1 LIELLV
7 VIAIIAILAAMLLP
21 ALSRAKDKARR
32 TKCLSNLRQLGIAI
46 RIYADQ
52 NNEKLPVFDADGRWL
67 WDVPRQA
74 ADALVESGAKPPSFY
89 CPGLTAS
96 VNERDLYGDPT
107 NPNVPEGW
115 WNYGGAATGKRR
127 LTGYGVLIRRSGST
141 GDTMT
146 DSSHLTP
153 GGEFVSKITST
164 NVTIKEVVV
173 DATLSVGAS
182 DFVNVPSNTT
192 KTGFHRSAHMDKSV
206 PSGGNILFLD
216 GHSAWRRYRT
226 PVLTTAVQGRSTLVM
241 MYQPIDRDVRFWY

>member
-1 LIELLV
+1 MKKAQAQELKQASRGFTLIELLV

-74 ADALVESGAKPPSFY
+74 ADALVVY
-89 CPGLTAS
+89 
-96 VNERDLYGDPT
+96 PT
-107 NPNVPEGW
+107 
-115 WNYGGAATGKRR
+115 
-127 LTGYGVLIRRSGST
+127 
-141 GDTMT
+141 
-146 DSSHLTP
+146 
-153 GGEFVSKITST
+153 F
-164 NVTIKEVVV
+164 
-173 DATLSVGAS
+173 SVGAS
-182 DFVNVPSNTT
+182 AFVNVPSNTT
-192 KTGFHRSAHMDKSV
+192 KPGFHRTAHMDKSV

>member
-1 LIELLV
+1 
-7 VIAIIAILAAMLLP
+7 
-21 ALSRAKDKARR
+21 
-32 TKCLSNLRQLGIAI
+32 
-46 RIYADQ
+46 
-52 NNEKLPVFDADGRWL
+52 
-67 WDVPRQA
+67 
-74 ADALVESGAKPPSFY
+74 
-89 CPGLTAS
+89 
-96 VNERDLYGDPT
+96 
-107 NPNVPEGW
+107 
-115 WNYGGAATGKRR
+115 
-127 LTGYGVLIRRSGST
+127 
-141 GDTMT
+141 MT

-173 DATLSVGAS
+173 DATLSVGPS

>member
-1 LIELLV
+1 MFNIHRGRPAVWCADMRRASASRGFTLIELLV

-115 WNYGGAATGKRR
+115 WNYGGGPDGQPRPYR
-127 LTGYGVLIRRSGST
+127 FR
-141 GDTMT
+141 
-146 DSSHLTP
+146 
-153 GGEFVSKITST
+153 
-164 NVTIKEVVV
+164 VVV
-173 DATLSVGAS
+173 PLSGI
-182 DFVNVPSNTT
+182 P
-192 KTGFHRSAHMDKSV
+192 
-206 PSGGNILFLD
+206 
-216 GHSAWRRYRT
+216 
-226 PVLTTAVQGRSTLVM
+226 
-241 MYQPIDRDVRFWY
+241 